1 MDWERAVKVL
11 VTGTSGFIG
20 HAVAHRLLDRGDS
33 VFGLDNHND
42 YYAPSFKE
50 ARRQTLLSRRG
61 YRDCIGDLQEK
72 ALVDHIFADFNPQ
85 RVVHLAAQAGV
96 RYSLDHPHCYVDA
109 NITGFLNILEA
120 CRHSTVE
127 HLVYASSSSV
137 YGANRTMPYSVSQS
151 VDRPVSLYAA
161 TKKANELMAHS
172 YAHLFDIAVTGL
184 RFFTVYGPWGRPDMA
199 PFKFLDAI
207 LRGKTL
213 ELYNYGDHSRDFTFI
228 DDIVSGVVGVMD
240 DLPGGDG
247 RYQVHNIGRG
257 EPVNIGYFVELL
269 EQAVGK
275 RANKVGVV
283 MQAGDVVNTWAD
295 VSDLE
300 QRTGYRPQVNIEEG
314 VDRFVRWYQNDYWA

>member
-1 MDWERAVKVL
+1 MKVL

-42 YYAPSFKE
+42 YYAPSFKQ
-50 ARRQTLLSRRG
+50 ARRQTLLSRPG

-85 RVVHLAAQAGV
+85 RVIHLAAQAGV
-96 RYSLDHPHCYVDA
+96 RYSLEHPHCYIDA

-137 YGANRTMPYSVSQS
+137 YGANRTMPYIVTQS

-240 DLPGGDG
+240 DLPSGDG

-275 RANKVGVV
+275 RANKVGVI
-283 MQAGDVVNTWAD
+283 MQAGDVVDTWAD

-314 VDRFVRWYQNDYWA
+314 VDRFVRWYQNDYCA